1 MSTATRISYDEFEA
15 MIERGE
21 FPPDDPTRYE
31 LIEGEILPMVAPNPP
46 HEDSLDIL
54 QGWSSRNLPHERVRV
69 RVQQSIGLPGI
80 DSIPQPDLTWVRE
93 QSYRKRRPQPE
104 EIFLIVEVSFTT
116 LSYDRNRKARLY
128 ARAGLADYWIINLQS
143 DCVEV
148 LRDPSPRG
156 YASKTVY
163 YTGDVIHPL
172 AFPDLEFP
180 VALLFPEVD
189 EGDGIETG
197 VLPAKPHGN
206 GS

>member
-1 MSTATRISYDEFEA
+1 MSTVARISYDEFEA

-46 HEDSLDIL
+46 HDESINSLMY
-54 QGWSSRNLPHERVRV
+54 WSIGQLSRDLALV
-69 RVQQSIGLPGI
+69 RVQQGIG
-80 DSIPQPDLTWVRE
+80 IPRQESAPMPDLAWVRNR
-93 QSYRKRRPQPE
+93 SYKARRPYPE
-104 EIFLIVEVSFTT
+104 DIFLVVEVSFTT

-148 LRDPSPRG
+148 LRDPGPQG
-156 YASKTVY
+156 YASKSVY